1 MGGAQWRRYLV
12 FISSTFKD
20 MDVERDIIKF
30 RVIPALNRRFC
41 NEHIQI
47 QAIDLRLGINT
58 ADMTEEESERKVL
71 DACLACIDS
80 ARPFFIGLL
89 GERYGWIPPERSL
102 QRFLAKISVP
112 DRAWFQS
119 FTGKSVTELEFMYG
133 SNTKEGFSFSNSF
146 FFFRDGRSYD
156 VMDAESKK
164 DYCDSE
170 NPDLKKEDQQ
180 ERSIKLR
187 QFKNSVRDIASKQ
200 GGNCCINYGLSW
212 NESTHKFCDKDNAF
226 FQKVYTVLSDSF
238 NQIAQRQS
246 LHNHN
251 WIDAELLDYQYSINR
266 QCRSKQVRTNY
277 LSQIQQAGNHVLLY
291 GCAGCGKSTLLS
303 TL

>member
-133 SNTKEGFSFSNSF
+133 SNTKEGFSFSDCF
-146 FFFRDGRSYD
+146 FFF
-156 VMDAESKK
+156 VT
-164 DYCDSE
+164 
-170 NPDLKKEDQQ
+170 
-180 ERSIKLR
+180 
-187 QFKNSVRDIASKQ
+187 
-200 GGNCCINYGLSW
+200 GGL
-212 NESTHKFCDKDNAF
+212 TM
-226 FQKVYTVLSDSF
+226 
-238 NQIAQRQS
+238 
-246 LHNHN
+246 
-251 WIDAELLDYQYSINR
+251 
-266 QCRSKQVRTNY
+266 
-277 LSQIQQAGNHVLLY
+277 
-291 GCAGCGKSTLLS
+291 
-303 TL
+303 